1 VKLIKIILA
10 SFVFYLGAILIPQ
23 IALAA
28 DNNDSQYGVCEI
40 NIEGTSLLPGDNPG
54 INPSRQENNSSF
66 YSIEV
71 CGQVLSQTY
80 GDQDSTPNF
89 CINNGDNAGPSGQ
102 ELRVSLN
109 TSPFTWRNF
118 TLDQYDNISGCYSGT
133 IESKDGDA
141 WDSSGVSIDVE
152 LDDDNDNI
160 CRKGMPVCRRVK
172 ASFDRNVLTTN
183 VDECTQLEQ
192 SIKSCDFL
200 NFVIDGDKVILNQPF
215 TITGQVDSLIG
226 SQQCGLEAVTN
237 PRLEVNGPRGNL
249 LNQTYSPGSEI
260 SEIITPTQLGNH
272 ELRFSILT
280 SAIPGGGA
288 TECRA
293 GFRVC
298 APGDEGCNSNLETY
312 SDPNVET
319 SAPYAICE
327 TNLKQNS
334 DAYQACD
341 TCYSKGGIW
350 TAIGCISQDPRSLV
364 SKLINF
370 GVGISGGIA
379 LLIILTSAF
388 SLTTSQGD
396 VKKTTDAKEWLT
408 AAVIGLI
415 FIILSVSILEFIGS
429 TVLRIPGFGG

>member
-28 DNNDSQYGVCEI
+28 DNNDSQYGVCQI
-40 NIEGTSLLPGDNPG
+40 TIEGTTLRPGDNPR
-54 INPSRQENNSSF
+54 INPSRQENNSN
-66 YSIEV
+66 YYNIEV
-71 CGQVLSQTY
+71 CGQILTQTL
-80 GDQDSTPNF
+80 GDQDSSPNF
-89 CINNGDNAGPSGQ
+89 CIDNGDGAGQSGQ
-102 ELRVSLN
+102 ELRASIN
-109 TSPFTWRNF
+109 TSPFTWRDFSLN
-118 TLDQYDNISGCYSGT
+118 QYNSATGCYSGT
-133 IESKDGDA
+133 IESKNGDA

-152 LDDDNDNI
+152 LDEDSDNI
-160 CRKGMPVCRRVK
+160 CRKGMPVCRRVE
-172 ASFDRNVLTTN
+172 ASFDRNVLAED

-192 SIKSCDFL
+192 SIESCDFL
-200 NFVIDGDKVILNQPF
+200 SFVLGSDNITLNEPF
-215 TITGQVDSLIG
+215 TITGQVNPLLG
-226 SQQCGLEAVTN
+226 SNQCGLEAVTD
-237 PRLEVNGPRGNL
+237 PRLVVSGPGGNL
-249 LNQTYSPGSEI
+249 LNQSYSPGSEI
-260 SEIITPTQLGNH
+260 NATITPNQLGEH
-272 ELRFSILT
+272 EVRFSVLT

-298 APGDEGCNSNLETY
+298 APGDEGCTSDMETY
-312 SDPNVET
+312 SDT
-319 SAPYAICE
+319 SGGNSNPYAICE
-327 TNLKQNS
+327 ANLKPNT
-334 DAYQACD
+334 DAYQQCAS
-341 TCYSKGGIW
+341 CYGQGGIW

-379 LLIILTSAF
+379 LLIILASAF
-388 SLTTSQGD
+388 SLTISQGD